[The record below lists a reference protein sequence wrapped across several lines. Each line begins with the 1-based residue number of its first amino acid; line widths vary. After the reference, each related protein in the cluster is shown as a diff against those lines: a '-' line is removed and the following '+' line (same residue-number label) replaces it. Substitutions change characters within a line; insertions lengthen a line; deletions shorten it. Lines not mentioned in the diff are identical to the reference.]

1 MLLEIET
8 RIEQADAYIAHH
20 LQDDSNNFNLQVQL
34 VKKDIKVEKASRE
47 LDTQNKKLE
56 EEIATK
62 RDKAK
67 DRVVVTGVRKQM
79 PVSLKRAVEKKKEK
93 KIELTQDQMDM
104 KKYGGDNLFQAFMD
118 IKKTQ

>member
-104 KKYGGDNLFQAFMD
+104 KK
-118 IKKTQ
+118 

>member
-1 MLLEIET
+1 M
-8 RIEQADAYIAHH
+8 
-20 LQDDSNNFNLQVQL
+20 
-34 VKKDIKVEKASRE
+34 
-47 LDTQNKKLE
+47 
-56 EEIATK
+56 K

-67 DRVVVTGVRKQM
+67 DRVVVTGVRKLM

-118 IKKTQ
+118 INKAQ

>member
-93 KIELTQDQMDM
+93 K
-104 KKYGGDNLFQAFMD
+104 
-118 IKKTQ
+118 